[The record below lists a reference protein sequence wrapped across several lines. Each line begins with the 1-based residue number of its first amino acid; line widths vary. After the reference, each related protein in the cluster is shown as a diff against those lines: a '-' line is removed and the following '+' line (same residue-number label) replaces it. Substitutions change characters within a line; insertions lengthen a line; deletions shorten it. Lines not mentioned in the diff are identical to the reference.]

1 MWITSAL
8 STFTDEGYFLCKEN
22 YTDFA
27 FQRCLFYHVSYSIQ
41 HSYISRCET
50 FMALDWFKH

>member
-27 FQRCLFYHVSYSIQ
+27 FQRCLFHHVSYFIEP
-41 HSYISRCET
+41 SYISRFET
-50 FMALDWFKH
+50 FMALDWF